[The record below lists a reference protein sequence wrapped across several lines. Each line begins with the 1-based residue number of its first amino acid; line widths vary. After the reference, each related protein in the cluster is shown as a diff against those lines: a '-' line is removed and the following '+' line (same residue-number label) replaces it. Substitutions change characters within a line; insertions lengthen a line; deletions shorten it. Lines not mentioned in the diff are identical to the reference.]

1 MSNRIQE
8 IVQKIS
14 NDVEQKEYFFNNL
27 DKMKSPKAWFEA
39 LYQANLLTP
48 DNASAIAYIRILISQ
63 GMMSNQNFL
72 RVVTNWLD
80 SFLKPDS
87 PFCNVIWFIEEVIKL
102 NDSSLNQKCR
112 KVLIN
117 KLSNSNTFNETAN
130 AVVYRNQINNF
141 IFIDKD
147 TIIQILE
154 IIIHKDKFSTISRDV
169 HILLKLREQISE
181 FLINQHN
188 SEYLPIVLNQL
199 LPYIDTKPVEFLMVD
214 TIDSGY
220 YSFSYG
226 DFLIGFLINI
236 IDGSSEQDNEAL
248 IEQLVQYI
256 VDPKTEYFKKVI
268 VFKIIIYII
277 DKIKKYELIM
287 KVINLIHSLEELS
300 AIKYAMYHCIIKK
313 CADKWYTAFPNFDDW
328 LSELDYSEQYKLN
341 CENKDM
347 LNNWG
352 KQTKLSLLHPFKANN
367 SLYSD
372 LIRDYPYNV
381 QEPTKSFEIKSSW
394 ESPNNYVDILQ
405 NSSIA
410 DIVEYMNGTRKIP
423 SESDFPDIHLDEAFS
438 QDFNSNNEKYI
449 SKLQYIFQHLNST
462 HYKSKI
468 LYKLADLARKQ
479 KNSNYQEILN
489 NLLNDDN
496 IDKHYFDAILSLLCA
511 ITDKNAEQLLSF
523 EDVIYNFL
531 INHIAFYEDRDDM
544 DDLAGGRNSLSG
556 KCLDILIKL
565 SIAKDNTLLGF
576 ANNINNYKIFLDNP
590 NGLLII
596 GQYLFW
602 LFKHEQFLQYFNNLE
617 IKAQNIALSTYFK
630 YSRYVQKKIF
640 NLSIQNNF
648 IEVEKNIHPYINH
661 AMYFYLTDE
670 NNYLFS
676 VLKSQ
681 LQNENLIEAITS
693 ALNTYNGKIIKLNA
707 KNKLIDIWELILI
720 SPILNKIA
728 SRILYNSNLIDI
740 RDNKAKDLFYKTIG
754 ILTLHSIIYENEAV
768 KLLYKLMD
776 DKQFEFVLN
785 TLLSLANNSRRT
797 YYMDIEYLDKILI
810 TFNNQNFKLFDIN
823 REKFI
828 KLVARLKEINYPV
841 PVKIKS

>member
-1 MSNRIQE
+1 MSNKIQE

-27 DKMKSPKAWFEA
+27 AKMKSPKAWFDA

-63 GMMSNQNFL
+63 DMMSNQHFL
-72 RVVTNWLD
+72 EVVTNWLD

-102 NDSSLNQKCR
+102 NDSSLNQNCR
-112 KVLIN
+112 KLLIN

-130 AVVYRNQINNF
+130 AIIYRVQINNF

-154 IIIHKDKFSTISRDV
+154 IIINKDKFSTISRDV
-169 HILLKLREQISE
+169 HTSLRLRDQVSK

-199 LPYIDTKPVEFLMVD
+199 LAYIDTKPVEFLMVD

-226 DFLIGFLINI
+226 DFLIGFLIDI

-313 CADKWYTAFPNFDDW
+313 CADKWYKIFPLFDDW
-328 LSELDYSEQYKLN
+328 LSKLDYSEQYKLN
-341 CENKDM
+341 SEDKEM
-347 LNNWG
+347 LNNFA
-352 KQTKLSLLHPFKANN
+352 KQTKLSLLLPFKVNN
-367 SLYSD
+367 LLYND
-372 LIRDYPYNV
+372 LIVNYPYEIK
-381 QEPTKSFEIKSSW
+381 EPTKSFEIKSSW
-394 ESPNNYVDILQ
+394 ESENNYIGVFK
-405 NSSIA
+405 NSNIT
-410 DIVEYMNGTRKIP
+410 DIVEYINGTRKIS

-438 QDFNSNNEKYI
+438 QDFDSNNEKYI
-449 SKLQYIFQHLNST
+449 SKLQYIFQHLNNAD
-462 HYKSKI
+462 YKSKI
-468 LYKLADLARKQ
+468 LYKLANLVREQ

-489 NLLNDDN
+489 NILNDDN
-496 IDKHYFDAILSLLCA
+496 IDKYYFDAILSLLCA

-523 EDVIYNFL
+523 ENVIYNFL
-531 INHIAFYEDRDDM
+531 IKHIALYEDRDDM
-544 DDLAGGRNSLSG
+544 DDLAGGLNSLSG

-565 SIAKDNTLLGF
+565 SIAKENTLLEF
-576 ANNINNYKIFLDNP
+576 ANKINSYKIFLDNP

-596 GQYLFW
+596 GKYLFW

-617 IKAQNIALSTYFK
+617 IQAQNIALSTYFK
-630 YSRYVQKKIF
+630 YSRYVQKEIF

-661 AMYFYLTDE
+661 AMYFYLSDE

-681 LQNENLIEAITS
+681 LQNETIIEAITS
-693 ALNTYNGKIIKLNA
+693 VLNTYNGKIIKLNA
-707 KNKLIDIWELILI
+707 KNKLIDIWELMLE
-720 SPILNKIA
+720 SPIFNKMA

-740 RDNKAKDLFYKTIG
+740 QNKGELDLFHETIKL
-754 ILTLHSIIYENEAV
+754 LTIHSIIYENEVV
-768 KLLYKLMD
+768 KLLYELMD
-776 DKQFEFVLN
+776 DKQFGFVIDV
-785 TLLSLANNSRRT
+785 LLSLASNSQRT
-797 YYMDIEYLDKILI
+797 YYMDIEYLDKILTI
-810 TFNNQNFKLFDIN
+810 INNQNFKLLDIN
-823 REKFI
+823 YEKFI

-841 PVKIKS
+841 PIKIKP

>member
-1 MSNRIQE
+1 MNNKIQE
-8 IVQKIS
+8 TVQRIS
-14 NDVEQKEYFFNNL
+14 NSVEEQEYFFNNL
-27 DKMKSPKAWFEA
+27 SKMKSPKSWFEA
-39 LYQANLLTP
+39 LYQANLLAP
-48 DNASAIAYIRILISQ
+48 VNMYAIAYIRILLNQDMI
-63 GMMSNQNFL
+63 SNQNFL
-72 RVVTNWLD
+72 ELVNNWLD

-102 NDSSLNQKCR
+102 SDSSLNQNCK
-112 KVLIN
+112 KILIS
-117 KLSNSNTFNETAN
+117 KLSNYKTFNEMVN
-130 AVVYRNQINNF
+130 SIVYNNQINKF
-141 IFIDKD
+141 IFIDEN
-147 TIIQILE
+147 TIIQILKV
-154 IIIHKDKFSTISRDV
+154 IIDKARFSAISQDV
-169 HILLKLREQISE
+169 HTSLKLRDQVSK
-181 FLINQHN
+181 FLINHHN

-199 LPYIDTKPVEFLMVD
+199 LQYIDTKPVEFLMVD

-226 DFLIGFLINI
+226 DFLIGFLIDI
-236 IDGSSEQDNEAL
+236 IDSSSEQDNEAL
-248 IEQLVQYI
+248 IEQLVQYS
-256 VDPKTEYFKKVI
+256 VDPKTEYFKKSI

-313 CADKWYTAFPNFDDW
+313 CADKWYTVFPNFDNW
-328 LSELDYSEQYKLN
+328 LSDLDYSEQYKLN

-347 LNNWG
+347 LNNWR
-352 KQTKLSLLHPFKANN
+352 KQTKLSLLYPFKANN

-372 LIRDYPYNV
+372 LISDYPYNV

-438 QDFNSNNEKYI
+438 QDFDSNNEKYI

-468 LYKLADLARKQ
+468 LYKLADFARKQ

-523 EDVIYNFL
+523 EDVIYYFL
-531 INHIAFYEDRDDM
+531 IKHIAFDEDRDDM
-544 DDLAGGRNSLSG
+544 DDLAGGLNSFSG

-565 SIAKDNTLLGF
+565 SIAKENTLLEF
-576 ANNINNYKIFLDNP
+576 VNNINSYKIFLDNP

-596 GQYLFW
+596 GKYLFW
-602 LFKHEQFLQYFNNLE
+602 LFKHEQFLLYFNNLE
-617 IKAQNIALSTYFK
+617 IQAQNIALSTYFK
-630 YSRYVQKKIF
+630 YSRYAKKEIF

-681 LQNENLIEAITS
+681 LQNENIIEAITS
-693 ALNTYNGKIIKLNA
+693 ALNIYNDKIIRLNA
-707 KNKLIDIWELILI
+707 KNKLIKIWELMLE
-720 SPILNKIA
+720 SPIFNKMA

-768 KLLYKLMD
+768 KLLYKLID
-776 DKQFEFVLN
+776 DKQFEFVIEI
-785 TLLSLANNSRRT
+785 LLRLANNSPRT
-797 YYMDIEYLDKILI
+797 YYMDIEYLDKIL
-810 TFNNQNFKLFDIN
+810 TTLNNQNFKLLDIN

-841 PVKIKS
+841 PVKVKS